1 VARGNLHQSQQGVS
15 VPRRAKCRQLKQS
28 LHLLVDPLPKVVTPD
43 HQVVDHAC
51 LTLVVPHE
59 LAQCKQDQSSP
70 DAVQDAVQVAQL
82 ATKMMISVAPRLKV
96 VKQFVNY

>member
-1 VARGNLHQSQQGVS
+1 
-15 VPRRAKCRQLKQS
+15 
-28 LHLLVDPLPKVVTPD
+28 
-43 HQVVDHAC
+43 VDHAC

-82 ATKMMISVAPRLKV
+82 ATKMMISVAPRLTV

>member
-1 VARGNLHQSQQGVS
+1 
-15 VPRRAKCRQLKQS
+15 
-28 LHLLVDPLPKVVTPD
+28 
-43 HQVVDHAC
+43 VDHVC

-59 LAQCKQDQSSP
+59 LAQFKQDQSSR
-70 DAVQDAVQVAQL
+70 VVLQVAEQVAPQ

>member
-1 VARGNLHQSQQGVS
+1 VVL
-15 VPRRAKCRQLKQS
+15 
-28 LHLLVDPLPKVVTPD
+28 LPKVVTPD
-43 HQVVDHAC
+43 HQVVGHAC

-59 LAQCKQDQSSP
+59 LAQFKLDQSSR
-70 DAVQDAVQVAQL
+70 VVLQVAEQVERQ

>member
-1 VARGNLHQSQQGVS
+1 VY
-15 VPRRAKCRQLKQS
+15 
-28 LHLLVDPLPKVVTPD
+28 
-43 HQVVDHAC
+43 

-59 LAQCKQDQSSP
+59 LAQCKQDQSS
-70 DAVQDAVQVAQL
+70 QDAVLVAEQVELQ